1 MKARERHHL
10 KENELAHSL
19 AMAREF
25 VGPRRKQITLAAF
38 VVVLLA
44 AVGIGLVVMRQRTQA
59 AAQQLLAEAMVI
71 LEAQVVPNEPADPN
85 SPTPPPAAMAGAG
98 TYTSEAQ
105 KLTAAVP
112 KLRQAADA
120 YPGTRAGITA
130 RYHLAAALA
139 ALGKHQEAMQA
150 YDEVIR
156 QGDDTL
162 YGTMARLGK
171 AGEQARAGQHDPAI
185 ATLKALS
192 DRKDGELPPD
202 AVLMQLAR
210 AYAAAGRKDEA
221 HKTFTKIVDEHP
233 DSPYASEARQQLE
246 SLKGTQAG

>member
-10 KENELAHSL
+10 KENELAQSL

-25 VGPRRKQITLAAF
+25 VEPRRKQVTLAA
-38 VVVLLA
+38 LA
-44 AVGIGLVVMRQRTQA
+44 ILIVAAIGIGVILMRQRTQA
-59 AAQQLLAEAMVI
+59 AAQELLAEAMVV
-71 LEAQVVPNEPADPN
+71 LDAQVVPNEPIDPK
-85 SPTPPPAAMAGAG
+85 SPTPPAAAMAGAG
-98 TYTSEAQ
+98 TYSTEAQ

-120 YPGTRAGITA
+120 YPGTTAGITA

-139 ALGKHQEAMQA
+139 ALGKHQEALQA

-156 QGDDTL
+156 RGGDTI

-171 AGEQARAGQHDPAI
+171 AGEQARSGQHDPAI
-185 ATLKALS
+185 AALKDLAEK
-192 DRKDGELPPD
+192 KDGELPED

-210 AYAAAGRKDEA
+210 AYAAAGKTDDAR
-221 HKTFTKIVDEHP
+221 KTFTKVVDEHP
-233 DSPYASEARQQLE
+233 DSPYASEARQALE
-246 SLKGTQAG
+246 SLKTGRAS